1 MVAKTGL
8 IKFAH
13 WIGVLSISRASKQGE
28 ITMQPLSEIEQR
40 ILAELDEF
48 KFEDLPTFLNTFF
61 FPKDPANNVKVYQD
75 AVRRLF
81 ALGLI
86 YISITKADGEK
97 FVRADADQAIRE
109 IDQIPFNIK
118 YDAVR
123 GSWFDARRTGP
134 PFGPSPSYIVVTD
147 KGLLEGQKILTAR
160 GYRWWEPKK

>member
-1 MVAKTGL
+1 
-8 IKFAH
+8 
-13 WIGVLSISRASKQGE
+13 
-28 ITMQPLSEIEQR
+28 MQPLSEIEQR

-134 PFGPSPSYIVVTD
+134 PLRTVALLYRSY
-147 KGLLEGQKILTAR
+147 
-160 GYRWWEPKK
+160 